1 MKKKNVK
8 GLFRQVRQKIL
19 LIMKL
24 TTAFLL
30 MSFLSVSAMTFAQRT
45 TIKVTDASLK
55 SVFKEIKQK
64 MGYTFIFNEY
74 VVNKAGKVTLDI
86 TSDNVR
92 QILDKCLENT
102 LLGYYIH
109 DDVIVILTRAE
120 QIMREAEKESFRI
133 TGKVTDKK
141 KEVLPGVTVLIKG
154 TRVGTAT
161 DANGAFSM
169 EVPKMDS
176 VELVFSFVGMK
187 DTTVVLKDLKK
198 EMKPL
203 LVVMEEEEEALS
215 EVVVTGMFNR
225 RKEGFTGSALTVS
238 GEDLKKM
245 SATNIAKALAAI
257 DPGFRIMDDIMNGSN
272 PNRLP
277 DLRLRGQ
284 ATLPGGSN
292 AGVSSDMVALQGE
305 YDTYPNQPLLILDG
319 FEISLQTMVDLDPDR
334 VESITLLKDAAA
346 TAIYGSRAAN
356 GVIVIETK
364 TPREGRLWI
373 TYGGNVRVE
382 TPDLSD
388 YNLMNA
394 AEKLEVELK
403 AGVYDNTTSLEELE
417 RYQSK
422 LREMKRGVDT
432 YWMDKP
438 LRTAVQH
445 RHSLT
450 FEGGDRALRYKL
462 YFGVNF
468 TPGVMKGS
476 KRNTMTGSLDL
487 QYRFKKVL
495 LKNSI
500 TVDNSLGDE
509 SPWGSFSE
517 YTKLNPYLRPYGPN
531 GEVLKRLDS
540 FDIQFRGLNK
550 EDYPNPMYD
559 ATLRTKNRT
568 TSFGVREQFSVEYNP
583 TEDVRLTGAFSLSKS
598 NGKTDVFRPAQHTA
612 FDQEKDPAKRG
623 DFRRTQKED
632 FSYSVD
638 LTGSYNKLFGLVH
651 YVTANVRMSVQES
664 SNESYGAYVT
674 GFPNENMDDI
684 LFGKKYNEKMTGA
697 ENTSRLIG
705 WVGSFGYSYDYKYSV
720 DFNIRVDGSSQF
732 GKDNRFAPF
741 WSTGLRWDVKKE
753 RFMSRFGFISDFVI
767 RGSYGVTGTQGFAP
781 YQSRELYSYGE
792 LLKSYVSSDG
802 TGAELVAMPNE
813 KLKWQQTDNWNLAL
827 ELGILG
833 GRITA
838 RAEYFQKLTKNS
850 LTQITIAPSLGFAS
864 YPENMGTLE
873 NKGVELNFSFIP
885 YRNPEK
891 SAYWTIAINGSHN
904 TDKLKK
910 ISEAMRNMNKVNS
923 DQMDDIELAKKNG
936 YKPLPHY
943 EEGKSINRI
952 WVVRSLGI
960 DPSTGSEIFLK
971 RNGEMTGE
979 WNAADLVAYGNTEPD
994 WQGNINS
1001 SFTYKGFGVNVNFAY
1016 KFGGQAYNQTLVDK
1030 VENADLMYNA
1040 DKRVLDLRW
1049 DEVGVAARY
1058 KGLSR
1063 GVNGSETKASSRF
1076 VMDENTF
1083 RMGTLSLSYRM
1094 DKTNTRYIDRWGLS
1108 SVKVAF
1114 NMEDLFYISSI
1125 KRERGLSYPFAR
1137 QFSFSLN
1144 VAF

>member
-1 MKKKNVK
+1 MKKKNGE
-8 GLFRQVRQKIL
+8 GLFRQARQKIL

-24 TTAFLL
+24 TTVFLL
-30 MSFLSVSAMTFAQRT
+30 MSFLSVSAITSAQRT

-55 SVFKEIKQK
+55 SVFKEIKKK
-64 MGYTFIFNEY
+64 MGYTFIYNEEIMS
-74 VVNKAGKVTLDI
+74 KAGKVTVDV
-86 TSDNVR
+86 TSDDVK
-92 QILDKCLENT
+92 QILDKCLANT
-102 LLGYYIH
+102 LLGYYIQ
-109 DDVIVILTRAE
+109 DNVVVILTRAE
-120 QIMREAEKESFRI
+120 QIMKEAEKESFRI
-133 TGKVTDKK
+133 TGTVTDKK
-141 KEVLPGVTVLIKG
+141 KEPLPGVTILIKG
-154 TRVGTAT
+154 TRIGTAT
-161 DANGAFSM
+161 DKNGSFSM

-176 VELVFSFVGMK
+176 VVLVFSFIGMK
-187 DTTVVLKDLKK
+187 NSEVVLKDLKK

-203 LVVMEEEEEALS
+203 TVVMEEEEEELS

-225 RKEGFTGSALTVS
+225 KKEGFTGSALTVS

-245 SATNIAKALAAI
+245 STTNIAKALATL
-257 DPGFRIMDDIMNGSN
+257 DPSFRIMDDILNGSN

-277 DLRLRGQ
+277 DLRMRGQ

-292 AGVSSDMVALQGE
+292 AGSSSDMVTLQGE
-305 YDTYPNQPLLILDG
+305 YDTYPNKPLLILDG

-356 GVIVIETK
+356 GVIVIESK
-364 TPREGRLWI
+364 TPKEGRLWVS
-373 TYGGNVRVE
+373 YGGNIRLE

-394 AEKLEVELK
+394 AEKLAVELK
-403 AGVYDNTTSLEELE
+403 AGVYNNTTSLEELV

-422 LREMKRGVDT
+422 LREVKRGVDT
-432 YWMDKP
+432 YWLDKP

-462 YFGVNF
+462 YFGGNF

-487 QYRFKKVL
+487 QYRFKKVM

-531 GEVLKRLDS
+531 GELLKRLDS
-540 FDIQFRGLNK
+540 FDSQFRGYDNTS
-550 EDYPNPMYD
+550 YPNPMYD
-559 ATLRTKNRT
+559 ATLHTKNRT
-568 TSFGVREQFSVEYNP
+568 TSFGVREQFSIEYNP
-583 TEDVRLTGAFSLSKS
+583 TEDIRLTGAFSLSKS

-612 FDQEKDPAKRG
+612 FDQETDPSKRG
-623 DFRRTQKED
+623 DFRRTQREN
-632 FSYSVD
+632 FSYSLD
-638 LTGSYNKLFGLVH
+638 LTASYNKLFGAVH
-651 YVTANVRMSVQES
+651 YVTANARMSVQEN

-684 LFGKKYNEKMTGA
+684 LFGKKYNEKMTGT

-705 WVGSFGYSYDYKYSV
+705 WVGSFGYSYNYKYSA

-741 WSTGLRWDVKKE
+741 WSTGVRWDVKKE
-753 RFMSRFGFISDFVI
+753 QFMHRVNFISEFVI

-781 YQSRELYSYGE
+781 YQSRELYSYGD
-792 LLKSYVSSDG
+792 LLKPYVSSDG
-802 TGAELVAMPNE
+802 TGVELVAMPNE
-813 KLKWQQTDNWNLAL
+813 KLKWQQTDTWNAAL
-827 ELGILG
+827 ELGFLK

-850 LTQITIAPSLGFAS
+850 LTQVTLAPSLGFDS

-873 NKGVELNFSFIP
+873 NKGIELNIAFIP
-885 YRNPEK
+885 YQDPAN
-891 SAYWTIAINGSHN
+891 SAFWTISINGSHN
-904 TDKLKK
+904 TDRLKK
-910 ISEAMRNMNKVNS
+910 ISEAMRSMNKVNS
-923 DQMDDIELAKKNG
+923 EQMSDIDLAKKNG
-936 YKPLPHY
+936 YKPLAHY
-943 EEGKSINRI
+943 EEGESINRI
-952 WVVRSLGI
+952 WVVKSLGI
-960 DPSTGSEIFLK
+960 DPSTGAEIFLK
-971 RNGEMTGE
+971 RNGEMTGV
-979 WNAADLVAYGNTEPD
+979 WNAVDLVPYGNTEPQ

-1001 SFTYKGFGVNVNFAY
+1001 SFSYRGFGVNVSFAY
-1016 KFGGQAYNQTLVDK
+1016 RFGGQVYNQTLVDK

-1049 DEVGVAARY
+1049 DQVGVAARY

-1063 GVNGSETKASSRF
+1063 MVNGSETKASSRF

-1083 RMGTLSLSYRM
+1083 RMGTLSFSYRM
-1094 DKTNTRYIDRWGLS
+1094 DKTNAKYIERWGLS
-1108 SVKVAF
+1108 SVKLAF
-1114 NMEDLFYISSI
+1114 NMEDLFYLSSV
-1125 KRERGLSYPFAR
+1125 KQERGLSYPFAR
-1137 QFSFSLN
+1137 QFAFSLN